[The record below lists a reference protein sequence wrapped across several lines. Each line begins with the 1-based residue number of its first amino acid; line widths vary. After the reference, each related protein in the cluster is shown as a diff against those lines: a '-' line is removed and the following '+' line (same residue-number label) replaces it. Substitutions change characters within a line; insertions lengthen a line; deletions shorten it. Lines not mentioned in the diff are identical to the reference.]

1 MKIGLKLGT
10 WYLSL
15 EVIWIILFLFCI
27 INLCIFVKL
36 ENCTFGHCEIMSI
49 KKSAVAFQHSESLK
63 LHLTTGVLWLSEI
76 GLVYHDTG
84 YLDTDTGYLDI
95 LILDTLK
102 ITVWLSSSNDRLG
115 SIFKKCFMTF
125 RYMYFVWAY
134 NVLYK
139 IRSSIMNKYNYL
151 ITVHPNPTQQGFR
164 LLKP

>member
-36 ENCTFGHCEIMSI
+36 ENCTFGHCEIISI
-49 KKSAVAFQHSESLK
+49 KKSAVAFEHSESLK
-63 LHLTTGVLWLSEI
+63 LHLTTMGVLWLSEI
-76 GLVYHDTG
+76 GLVYFN
-84 YLDTDTGYLDI
+84 
-95 LILDTLK
+95 K

-134 NVLYK
+134 NVIHK